1 MMKKVLWLDDIRKP
15 SDPNFKIW
23 ITVAF
28 GEDVDV
34 IWVKSYNEYVKYLTN
49 NSMPYGISFD
59 HDLGAELSGLDC
71 AKWLIEY
78 CMNNAVRLPKY
89 FVHSANPVGKEN
101 IQGYLDN
108 YLKFTKPS

>member
-1 MMKKVLWLDDIRKP
+1 MNKVLWLDDIRKP
-15 SDPNFKIW
+15 SDPNFSIW

-28 GEDVDV
+28 GENVDV

-71 AKWLIEY
+71 AKWLIDY
-78 CMNNAVRLPKY
+78 CMNNAVSLPKY

-108 YLKFTKPS
+108 YLKFTEPS